1 MRNLGLFLGCGF
13 GLVVGA
19 AGAQTPGS
27 STIIESSPPTAPFE
41 TAFYVAKNIP
51 LDTRE
56 GLVMLGGWPGQDG
69 KNMKLC
75 GDGEG
80 SFIKV
85 DLENFDPYPERSC
98 GNTGPLWRSLT
109 VDFDRVLTQSGTI
122 RFYGADQTSDEA
134 AEWVVTGL
142 VPAQNADGEFAG
154 LRAYVLG
161 AADGRTGPDGAA
173 VLGYMAATGCS
184 LNAAGASSAALF
196 CDRPVSDVADFAP
209 TGFSEFEYAPLVEGA
224 TMETSIQLYLPETDG
239 MAGIET
245 LRRFGQEGF
254 GTVIWD
260 QVPVGVARDFGVQG
274 GLAPVPPLR

>member
-1 MRNLGLFLGCGF
+1 MRFLGLFWGCGF

-75 GDGEG
+75 SDGEG

-98 GNTGPLWRSLT
+98 GNTGPLLRSLT

-154 LRAYVLG
+154 LRAYVLE
-161 AADGRTGPDGAA
+161 AADGAD

-184 LNAAGASSAALF
+184 LNAAGTSSAALF
-196 CDRPVSDVADFAP
+196 CDRPVSDVADFAT
-209 TGFSEFEYAPLVEGA
+209 TGFSATPYAPLVEGVA
-224 TMETSIQLYLPETDG
+224 MDTGIQLYLPQTDG
-239 MAGIET
+239 MAGTET
-245 LRRFGQEGF
+245 LRRFGREGF